1 MLVPLDAFAVS
12 MMVVE
17 WMNER
22 ASLVALE
29 KVMRIGAMDDRGQLW
44 LGGLGIL
51 GMLMNVAP
59 AMMAMVLG
67 EEAKEEATA

>member
-44 LGGLGIL
+44 LGIL